1 MTVKTMLP
9 VGLPDPGGVAEV
21 TLAVKLIG
29 CPVSGCATELVS
41 PRVTAAFDTV
51 WDSVPV
57 LGLKFV
63 SPE

>member
-1 MTVKTMLP
+1 
-9 VGLPDPGGVAEV
+9 LPDPGGVAEV